1 MAEQSIFVIC
11 EQTVTDDNQ
20 RRDWITEE
28 VDPDHGYFGDRSS
41 AQSFVDELDAPAL
54 AAYAERKAAYDEKV
68 ALWDQKQARA
78 AAQSFANPDWRPSGP
93 PDKPLPHLVIEIR
106 PNQRKD

>member
-1 MAEQSIFVIC
+1 MAEKSVFVIAD
-11 EQTVTDDNQ
+11 QIVTEDDQ
-20 RRDWITEE
+20 CRDWITEE
-28 VDPDHGYFGDRSS
+28 VDPDHGYFADRSS
-41 AQSFVDELDAPAL
+41 AQSFADALDAPAL
-54 AAYAERKAAYDEKV
+54 AAYAERKATYDEKV

-106 PNQRKD
+106 PNRREN